1 MENPSKLPDRY
12 QYEVAKVIIDEFVQ
26 DIDMP
31 GFTRAWHLALR
42 IINVY
47 GLTDNEGEE
56 KVLSRARAWED
67 WEMACKGQGQP
78 AITGSILQMYSNL
91 PEEFDERFKA
101 ILERAFAT
109 AGMAS
114 DPTLR
119 RYAPEGRSR
128 PVHVLSDGFAL
139 PEAVPLSKRERERV
153 MKDAEAHFVKVSKQ
167 FELDEEGKPIL
178 EVIQGGL
185 NVVDDDDDYDA

>member
-12 QYEVAKVIIDEFVQ
+12 QYEVAKAIIDEFVQ

-31 GFTRAWHLALR
+31 GFTRAWYIALR

-47 GLTDNEGEE
+47 ALTDNEGED
-56 KVLSRARAWED
+56 KVVSRARAWED
-67 WEMACKGQGQP
+67 WEVACKGAGQP
-78 AITGSILQMYSNL
+78 ANTGAILQMYSNL
-91 PEEFDERFKA
+91 PEEYDLRFKA
-101 ILERAFAT
+101 TLERAFAT

-119 RYAPEGRSR
+119 RYSPEVRAL
-128 PVHVLSDGFAL
+128 PINVLSDGFNL
-139 PEAVPLSKRERERV
+139 PEATPLSPRERERV
-153 MKDAEAHFVKVSKQ
+153 REEAEAHFVKVSKQ

-185 NVVDDDDDYDA
+185 NVGDDDDYDM